1 MAIGKEQPTTNEQLN
16 VNLNSVSDFNG
27 SLNRP
32 SANVSDLKE
41 MASPRIRHA
50 LGSGVRQHWR
60 EILCK
65 PH

>member
-27 SLNRP
+27 SQNRH